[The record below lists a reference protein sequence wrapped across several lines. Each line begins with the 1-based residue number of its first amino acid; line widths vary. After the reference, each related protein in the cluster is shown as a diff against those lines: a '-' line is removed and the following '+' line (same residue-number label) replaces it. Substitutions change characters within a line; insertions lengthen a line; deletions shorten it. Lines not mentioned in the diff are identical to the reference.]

1 LGEENDTKLKMPAE
15 LEADKQAAGGRETV
29 EASKMATTEM
39 AENAGE
45 SPTKVSKKKNIGTR
59 NEIILNMI
67 RKKNLNIVSVNK

>member
-1 LGEENDTKLKMPAE
+1 MGEENDTKLKMPAE